1 MEIIITRSKK
11 PTKKYDALV
20 DGKKT
25 ISFGM
30 KGASDFTRNHNEDL
44 KERYLNRHRKR
55 ENWSDPKTAGFY
67 STNLLWNKTT
77 LQSSVA
83 DVNRRFKNVH
93 LKLKL

>member
-25 ISFGM
+25 ISFGL
-30 KGASDFTRNHNEDL
+30 KGASDFTHHRDEDR
-44 KERYLNRHRKR
+44 KEMYLNRHRKR

-83 DVNRRFKNVH
+83 DVNRRFKNIH